1 MSLVCILLTT
11 LLNCSVHLLNMR
23 LLTS

>member
-11 LLNCSVHLLNMR
+11 LLNCSVHLPNMR